1 VRPLQAQVPIYV
13 AVLNRL
19 AAFHVGKQGN
29 RMMSVPY
36 ASVDRF
42 DEVGTLAAE
51 FGRGATEAGTAP
63 DTLFTFHTHV
73 AESDRACRHEAA
85 AAFDLYVATRLYA
98 KSQTYD
104 DIERSGLALF
114 GSVETVA
121 DKLVALHRMGV
132 RHVVALMNFGLMPAP
147 LVEQAMGRLMHE
159 ALPLAQ
165 RKLG

>member
-1 VRPLQAQVPIYV
+1 PIYV

-73 AESDRACRHEAA
+73 AESDRACRRDAA
-85 AAFDLYVATRLYA
+85 LRQEPDLR
-98 KSQTYD
+98 
-104 DIERSGLALF
+104 R
-114 GSVETVA
+114 
-121 DKLVALHRMGV
+121 HR
-132 RHVVALMNFGLMPAP
+132 
-147 LVEQAMGRLMHE
+147 
-159 ALPLAQ
+159 AQ
-165 RKLG
+165 RPRAVRLGRDRSRQARGASPHGCASRGGADEFR